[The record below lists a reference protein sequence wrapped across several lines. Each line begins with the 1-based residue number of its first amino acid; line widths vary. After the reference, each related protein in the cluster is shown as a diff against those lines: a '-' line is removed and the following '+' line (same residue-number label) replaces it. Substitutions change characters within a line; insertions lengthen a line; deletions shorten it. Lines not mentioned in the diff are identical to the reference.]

1 MIIKVTCLRC
11 RLLMVGVAVLIAKL
25 TFQSISQRNTALTF
39 VCACVSVSV
48 HTVCVL
54 MALNHQN

>member
-11 RLLMVGVAVLIAKL
+11 RVLMVGVAVLIAKL
-25 TFQSISQRNTALTF
+25 TFKSISQRNTARL
-39 VCACVSVSV
+39 CASVSVSV

-54 MALNHQN
+54 MALNHLN